1 LLMEDAVIVDAV
13 RTPAGKRGGS
23 LSGWH
28 PAELAAAMLTALQSR
43 TGVDPAVVDDVIM
56 GCVTQVG
63 PQSTNIA
70 RTAVLA
76 AGWPTSVPGTTV
88 DRQCGSSQQAIHF
101 AAQSIMSGANDVVV
115 AAGIECMSTVPMFSN
130 APGGDIR
137 AVYGDAV
144 QRRFGDQESY
154 GMHGLV
160 PQGISAE
167 LICDRWQLSRGE
179 LDEYALRSHQLA
191 AAARDSGRFDSQIAG
206 VQVRRRDR
214 ETGAVSVVDS
224 LLTADECIR
233 DTSREALAGLAP
245 AFVPNGRI
253 TAGNSSQIVDGAA
266 AVLLMSATRAAEL
279 GLRPRAAV
287 RHMTVVAAD
296 PVEMLS
302 APMPATARVLA
313 RAGLSIS
320 DIDRYEVNEAFAPV
334 VLAWLHDTKASVDRL
349 NVNGGGISLGHP
361 LGASGAKLMT
371 TLLCE
376 LERSGGRYGLQ
387 TMCEGGGMANATIIE
402 RLG

>member
-1 LLMEDAVIVDAV
+1 MDDAVIVDAV
-13 RTPAGKRGGS
+13 RTAAGKRGGS

-28 PAELAAAMLTALQSR
+28 PAELAAELLVALQLR
-43 TGVDPAVVDDVIM
+43 TGIDPTVVDDVIM

-76 AGWPTSVPGTTV
+76 AGWPVGVPGTTV
-88 DRQCGSSQQAIHF
+88 DRQCGSSQQAISF
-101 AAQSIMSGANDVVV
+101 AAQSIMSGVNEVVV

-137 AVYGDAV
+137 EVYGEVV
-144 QRRFGDQESY
+144 QEHFGHRESY
-154 GMHGLV
+154 GQHGLV

-167 LICDRWQLSRGE
+167 LICDRWQLSRAE
-179 LDEYALRSHQLA
+179 LDEYSLRSHQLA
-191 AAARDSGRFDSQIAG
+191 AAARDAGRFDSQIWP

-214 ETGAVSVVDS
+214 EGGAVTVEDTR
-224 LLTADECIR
+224 LTADECIR
-233 DTSREALAGLAP
+233 STSREALAGLAP
-245 AFVPNGRI
+245 AFVPGGRI
-253 TAGNSSQIVDGAA
+253 TAGNSSQIVDGSA
-266 AVLLMSATRAAEL
+266 AVLLTSARKAAEL
-279 GLRPRAAV
+279 NLRPRAAV
-287 RHMTVVAAD
+287 RHMSVAGAD

-302 APMPATARVLA
+302 APIPATARVLG
-313 RAGLSIS
+313 RAGLTIS
-320 DIDRYEVNEAFAPV
+320 DINRFEVNEAFAPV
-334 VLAWLHDTKASVDRL
+334 VLAWLHDTKADLDRL

-376 LERSGGRYGLQ
+376 LERTGGRYGLQ
-387 TMCEGGGMANATIIE
+387 AMCEGGGMANATIIE

>member
-1 LLMEDAVIVDAV
+1 VDDAVIVDAV
-13 RTPAGKRGGS
+13 RTPACKRGGS

-28 PAELAAAMLTALQSR
+28 PAELAAELLVALQTR
-43 TGVDPAVVDDVIM
+43 TGIDPAAVDDVVM

-76 AGWPTSVPGTTV
+76 AGWPVSVPGTTV

-101 AAQSIMSGANDVVV
+101 AAQSIRSGVNDVVV

-137 AVYGDAV
+137 EVYGEVV
-144 QRRFGDQESY
+144 QGRFGDRESY
-154 GMHGLV
+154 GLPGLV

-167 LICDRWQLSRGE
+167 LICDRWQLSRAE
-179 LDEYALRSHQLA
+179 LDEYSLRSHQRA
-191 AAARDSGRFDSQIAG
+191 AAARDDGRFDAQIHP

-214 ETGAVSVVDS
+214 DSGAVVVTGER
-224 LLTADECIR
+224 LTADECIR
-233 DTSREALAGLAP
+233 STSRQALAGLKP
-245 AFVPNGRI
+245 AFVPDGRI
-253 TAGNSSQIVDGAA
+253 TAGNSSQIVDGSA
-266 AVLLMSATRAAEL
+266 AVLLMSAAKAAEL

-287 RHMTVVAAD
+287 RHMSVAGAD
-296 PVEMLS
+296 PVEMLT
-302 APMPATARVLA
+302 APIPATAKVLA
-313 RAGLSIS
+313 RAGLTIS

-334 VLAWLHDTKASVDRL
+334 VLAWLHETKADQDRL

-376 LERSGGRYGLQ
+376 LERTGGRYGLQ

>member
-1 LLMEDAVIVDAV
+1 MDHAVIVDAV

-28 PAELAAAMLTALQSR
+28 PAELAAETLTALQSR
-43 TGVDPAVVDDVIM
+43 TGIDPAVVDDVIM

-63 PQSTNIA
+63 PQSTNVA
-70 RTAVLA
+70 RTVVLA
-76 AGWPTSVPGTTV
+76 AGWPVTVPGTTV

-101 AAQSIMSGANDVVV
+101 AAQSIMSGVNDVVV
-115 AAGIECMSTVPMFSN
+115 AAGIECMSAVPMFSN
-130 APGGDIR
+130 APDGDIR
-137 AVYGDAV
+137 AVYGDVV
-144 QRRFGDQESY
+144 QQRFADQDSY
-154 GMHGLV
+154 GLRGLV

-179 LDEYALRSHQLA
+179 LDEYSLRSHQLA
-191 AAARDSGRFDSQIAG
+191 AAARDSGRFDSQIVP

-214 ETGAVSVVDS
+214 QTGAVSVEAGR
-224 LLTADECIR
+224 LTADECIR
-233 DTSREALAGLAP
+233 DTSMAALAGLPP
-245 AFVPNGRI
+245 AFVPDGRI

-266 AVLLMSATRAAEL
+266 AVLLMSATKAAEL
-279 GLRPRAAV
+279 GLRPRAAI
-287 RHMTVVAAD
+287 RHMSVVGAD

-313 RAGLSIS
+313 RAGLSIA

-334 VLAWLHDTKASVDRL
+334 VLAWLHDTKASLERL

>member
-1 LLMEDAVIVDAV
+1 MDHAVIVDAV

-28 PAELAAAMLTALQSR
+28 PAELAGELLAALQAR
-43 TGVDPAVVDDVIM
+43 TGLDPAVVDDVIM

-63 PQSTNIA
+63 PQSTNVA

-130 APGGDIR
+130 APDGDIR
-137 AVYGDAV
+137 AVYGDVV
-144 QRRFGDQESY
+144 QDRFGDQESY
-154 GMHGLV
+154 GLRGLV

-167 LICDRWQLSRGE
+167 LICDRWQLSRSE
-179 LDEYALRSHQLA
+179 LDDYSLRSHQLA
-191 AAARDSGRFDSQIAG
+191 AAARDSGRFDSQLVPI
-206 VQVRRRDR
+206 QVRRRDR
-214 ETGAVSVVDS
+214 ETGAVSVSDS
-224 LLTADECIR
+224 MLQADECIR

-253 TAGNSSQIVDGAA
+253 TAGNSSQIVDGSA

-279 GLRPRAAV
+279 GLRPRAAI
-287 RHMTVVAAD
+287 RHMAVVGAD

-334 VLAWLHDTKASVDRL
+334 VLAWLHDTKASLDRL

-376 LERSGGRYGLQ
+376 LERTGGRYGLQ

>member
-1 LLMEDAVIVDAV
+1 MEDAVIVDAV

>member
-1 LLMEDAVIVDAV
+1 MDDAVIVDAV
-13 RTPAGKRGGS
+13 RTPAGKLAGS

-28 PAELAAAMLTALQSR
+28 PAELAAEMLTALQSR
-43 TGVDPAVVDDVIM
+43 TGIDPAVVDDVIM

-63 PQSTNIA
+63 PQSTNVA

-130 APGGDIR
+130 APDGDIR
-137 AVYGDAV
+137 AVYGDVV
-144 QRRFGDQESY
+144 QDRFGDQDSY
-154 GMHGLV
+154 GLRGLV

-179 LDEYALRSHQLA
+179 LDEYSLRSHQLA
-191 AAARDSGRFDSQIAG
+191 AAARDSGRFDSQVVPI
-206 VQVRRRDR
+206 QVRRRDR
-214 ETGAVSVVDS
+214 QTGEVSIEDRR
-224 LLTADECIR
+224 LTADECIR

-245 AFVPNGRI
+245 AFVPDGRI

-287 RHMTVVAAD
+287 RHMSVVGAD

-313 RAGLSIS
+313 RAGLSIA

-334 VLAWLHDTKASVDRL
+334 VLAWLHDTKASLDRL

>member
-1 LLMEDAVIVDAV
+1 MDHAVIVDAV

-28 PAELAAAMLTALQSR
+28 PAELAAETLTALQSR
-43 TGVDPAVVDDVIM
+43 TGIDPAVVDDVIM

-63 PQSTNIA
+63 PQSTNVA
-70 RTAVLA
+70 RTVVLA
-76 AGWPTSVPGTTV
+76 AGWPVSVPGTTV

-101 AAQSIMSGANDVVV
+101 AAQSIMSGVNDVVV

-130 APGGDIR
+130 APDGDIR
-137 AVYGDAV
+137 AVYGDVV
-144 QRRFGDQESY
+144 QERFSDQDSY
-154 GMHGLV
+154 GLRGLV

-167 LICDRWQLSRGE
+167 LICDGWQLSRGE
-179 LDEYALRSHQLA
+179 LDEYSLRSHQLA

-214 ETGAVSVVDS
+214 QTGAVSVEDRR
-224 LLTADECIR
+224 LTADECIR
-233 DTSREALAGLAP
+233 DTSMEALAGLPP
-245 AFVPNGRI
+245 AFVPDGRI

-266 AVLLMSATRAAEL
+266 AVLLMSATKAAEL
-279 GLRPRAAV
+279 GLRPRAAI
-287 RHMTVVAAD
+287 RHMSVVGAD

-302 APMPATARVLA
+302 APMPATAKVLA
-313 RAGLSIS
+313 RAGLSIA

-334 VLAWLHDTKASVDRL
+334 VLAWLHDTKASLDRL

>member
-1 LLMEDAVIVDAV
+1 MEDAVIVDAV

-76 AGWPTSVPGTTV
+76 AGWPASVPGTTV

>member
-1 LLMEDAVIVDAV
+1 VDDAVIVDAV
-13 RTPAGKRGGS
+13 RTPAGRRWGS

-28 PAELAAAMLTALQSR
+28 PAELAAELLTALQAR
-43 TGVDPAVVDDVIM
+43 TGIGPAVVDDVIM

-101 AAQSIMSGANDVVV
+101 AAQSIMSGVNDVVV
-115 AAGIECMSTVPMFSN
+115 AAGIECMSCVPMFSN

-137 AVYGDAV
+137 AVYGDVV

-154 GMHGLV
+154 GLRGLV

-167 LICDRWQLSRGE
+167 LICDRWQLSRDE
-179 LDEYALRSHQLA
+179 LDEYSLRSHEVA
-191 AAARDSGRFDSQIAG
+191 AAARDCGRFDSQIVA

-214 ETGAVSVVDS
+214 ETGEISVEDRS
-224 LLTADECIR
+224 LTADESIR

-245 AFVPNGRI
+245 AFVPDGRI
-253 TAGNSSQIVDGAA
+253 TAGNSSQIVDGSA

-287 RHMTVVAAD
+287 RHMSVVAAD

-302 APMPATARVLA
+302 APIPATARVLA
-313 RAGLSIS
+313 RSGLSIS

-334 VLAWLHDTKASVDRL
+334 VLAWLHDTKADLSRL

-361 LGASGAKLMT
+361 LGATGAKLMAA
-371 TLLCE
+371 LLCE
-376 LERSGGRYGLQ
+376 LERIGGRYGLQ

-402 RLG
+402 RLD

>member
-1 LLMEDAVIVDAV
+1 MDHAVIVDAV

-28 PAELAAAMLTALQSR
+28 PAELAAETLTALQTR
-43 TGVDPAVVDDVIM
+43 TGIDPAVVDDVIM

-63 PQSTNIA
+63 PQSTNVA
-70 RTAVLA
+70 RTVVLA

-101 AAQSIMSGANDVVV
+101 AAQSIMSGVNDVVV
-115 AAGIECMSTVPMFSN
+115 AAGVECMSTVPMFSN

-137 AVYGDAV
+137 EVYGDVV
-144 QRRFGDQESY
+144 QQRFWDQESY
-154 GMHGLV
+154 GLRGLV

-167 LICDRWQLSRGE
+167 LICDRWSLTRDE
-179 LDEYALRSHQLA
+179 LDQYSLRSHQLA
-191 AAARDSGRFDSQIAG
+191 AAARDGGRFDSQIVD

-214 ETGAVSVVDS
+214 QTGAVTVEDRA
-224 LLTADECIR
+224 LTADECIR
-233 DTSREALAGLAP
+233 ETSPEALAGLAP
-245 AFVPNGRI
+245 AFVPDGRI

-279 GLRPRAAV
+279 GLRPRAAI
-287 RHMTVVAAD
+287 RHMSVVGAD

-313 RAGLSIS
+313 RAGLSIA

-334 VLAWLHDTKASVDRL
+334 VLAWLHDTKASLDRL

>member
-1 LLMEDAVIVDAV
+1 MDHAVIVDAV

-28 PAELAAAMLTALQSR
+28 PAELAAETLTALQSR
-43 TGVDPAVVDDVIM
+43 TGIDPAVVDDVIM

-63 PQSTNIA
+63 PQSTNVA
-70 RTAVLA
+70 RTVVLA
-76 AGWPTSVPGTTV
+76 AGWPVSVPGTTV

-101 AAQSIMSGANDVVV
+101 AAQSIMSGVNDVVV

-130 APGGDIR
+130 APDGDIR
-137 AVYGDAV
+137 AVYGDVV
-144 QRRFGDQESY
+144 QERFGDQDSY
-154 GMHGLV
+154 GLRGLV

-167 LICDRWQLSRGE
+167 LICDRWQLTRGE
-179 LDEYALRSHQLA
+179 LDEYSLRSHQLA
-191 AAARDSGRFDSQIAG
+191 AAARDSGRFDSQI
-206 VQVRRRDR
+206 VPIQVRRRDR
-214 ETGAVSVVDS
+214 QTGEVSVEDRRLS
-224 LLTADECIR
+224 ADECIR

-245 AFVPNGRI
+245 AFVPDGRI

-287 RHMTVVAAD
+287 RHMSVVGAD

-302 APMPATARVLA
+302 APMPATARVLG
-313 RAGLSIS
+313 RGGLSIA

-334 VLAWLHDTKASVDRL
+334 VLAWLHDTKASLDRL
-349 NVNGGGISLGHP
+349 NVNGGGIALGHP

>member
-1 LLMEDAVIVDAV
+1 MDHAVIVDAV
-13 RTPAGKRGGS
+13 RTPAGKRAGS

-28 PAELAAAMLTALQSR
+28 PAELAAEMLTALQSR
-43 TGVDPAVVDDVIM
+43 TGIDPAVVDDVIM

-63 PQSTNIA
+63 PQSTNVA
-70 RTAVLA
+70 RTVVLA

-101 AAQSIMSGANDVVV
+101 AAQSIMSGVNDVVV

-130 APGGDIR
+130 APDGDIR
-137 AVYGDAV
+137 AVYGDVV
-144 QRRFGDQESY
+144 QDRFGDQDSY
-154 GMHGLV
+154 GLRGLV

-167 LICDRWQLSRGE
+167 LICDLWQLSRGE
-179 LDEYALRSHQLA
+179 LDEYSLRSHQLA
-191 AAARDSGRFDSQIAG
+191 AAARDSGRFDSQVVPI
-206 VQVRRRDR
+206 QVRRRDR
-214 ETGAVSVVDS
+214 QTGEVSIEDRR
-224 LLTADECIR
+224 LTADECIR

-245 AFVPNGRI
+245 AFVPDGRI

-287 RHMTVVAAD
+287 RHMSVVGAD

-313 RAGLSIS
+313 RAGLSIA

-334 VLAWLHDTKASVDRL
+334 VLAWLHDTKASLDRL